1 MILEV
6 SNSTMILIS
15 KVVELDMIKNL
26 NNIFDTTISSWE
38 TLRTGPMSNS
48 TNQGLSYHVFI
59 CDKQVFEQKYPNL
72 KIACQDLIANYLNYL
87 LPRVLNSR
95 QTFLNNC
102 TKFSSTLKRV
112 TSPLNRL
119 LTLHHLMM
127 IRKI

>member
-1 MILEV
+1 MKLTKKAFKL
-6 SNSTMILIS
+6 N
-15 KVVELDMIKNL
+15 KIKTPSGV
-26 NNIFDTTISSWE
+26 FDTTISSWE

-59 CDKQVFEQKYPNL
+59 CDKQVFEQKYPHL
-72 KIACQDLIANYLNYL
+72 KIVCQGLILNYL
-87 LPRVLNSR
+87 KYLSSRVLNSR
-95 QTFLNNC
+95 QTFLSNC

-119 LTLHHLMM
+119 LTPHHLMM